1 MRGNGMGVAAANRFG
16 GENPEPVFGKS
27 SEGGIYAGLPFC
39 GRFRRQF
46 AVLVEKPTT
55 TPHDARHHAGSAL
68 DPRRVRPATIPPI
81 SCRRLS
87 LIIRQ
92 EPAMTCRLTCHRNF
106 EACRSLNGGF
116 TASKLECDLAR
127 PGQLLPLAPPAEPP
141 FKRPVHS
148 ATCRI
153 AYAGYLAIAAGGVPN
168 CDRLV

>member
-127 PGQLLPLAPPAEPP
+127 LGQFRSFECSKARWAGRRVTDRKPAAQFSPMH
-141 FKRPVHS
+141 FRAS
-148 ATCRI
+148 A
-153 AYAGYLAIAAGGVPN
+153 
-168 CDRLV
+168 